1 MKKFVCIAIMGFAS
15 ACANTHYMH
24 AESSHAEHGGGEHG
38 GEGHDDDHDDDAPIT
53 AAARAAAENVRVL
66 QTSDGRATE
75 VIGLVDVHEHMGHED
90 EALAD
95 LRARAAMLG
104 AEAVVGAEFHHGD
117 GGGNVTHLS
126 GMAVRFR
133 DLLQGR
139 QYDVISR
146 LDVDGSMFQEDA
158 AYAELRR
165 RAGQLHADL
174 IVGISFEHGESGP
187 THLTGTAIRFR

>member
-1 MKKFVCIAIMGFAS
+1 
-15 ACANTHYMH
+15 MH
-24 AESSHAEHGGGEHG
+24 TETAHAEHGEHAEHG
-38 GEGHDDDHDDDAPIT
+38 DGDHDDDHDEAPIT
-53 AAARAAAENVRVL
+53 PEARAAAARVRVL

-104 AEAVVGAEFHHGD
+104 ADAVVDAEFHHGE
-117 GGGNVTHLS
+117 GTVTHLS

-133 DLLQGR
+133 DLLHGR
-139 QYDVISR
+139 SYDVIGQ
-146 LDVDGSMFQEDA
+146 LDVDGSMFHEEA
-158 AYAELRR
+158 AYDELKR
-165 RAGQLHADL
+165 RASNLHADL
-174 IVGISFEHGESGP
+174 IIGITFAHGESGP